1 MYWLLFLPG
10 IALPSDAFEA
20 LPFDSLE
27 ELSRIFL
34 RDMPA
39 LLLIAI
45 AARGSFVAGSA
56 ISPDPF
62 SPPTR
67 ADVMPAALSF
77 LALVGISAAAGVAA
91 SYVEGSAA
99 EAFLEPPLSPAAWA
113 AALAA
118 CVSTGYLEE
127 AFFRAYLLSRL
138 ERLGIGRGRAV
149 AIAVAMFAVCH
160 LYEGVWGV
168 VNAAAAGVFLSLVF
182 LRARSLHATAWAHA
196 AYNIFVYVSY
206 S

>member
-1 MYWLLFLPG
+1 MSKARRPKPSWSPRFRRPPG
-10 IALPSDAFEA
+10 
-20 LPFDSLE
+20 
-27 ELSRIFL
+27 
-34 RDMPA
+34 
-39 LLLIAI
+39 
-45 AARGSFVAGSA
+45 
-56 ISPDPF
+56 
-62 SPPTR
+62 
-67 ADVMPAALSF
+67 
-77 LALVGISAAAGVAA
+77 
-91 SYVEGSAA
+91 
-99 EAFLEPPLSPAAWA
+99 PPLSPPAYPPA
-113 AALAA
+113 
-118 CVSTGYLEE
+118 YLEE
-127 AFFRAYLLSRL
+127 ACFRAYLLSRL